1 MKRKLLSAA
10 VILMM
15 FTVSACGSRESL
27 LLEADDYE
35 LNTQSGKTSKGIA
48 VGDDFETFL
57 NAYDG
62 YDIFTVLDDGS
73 FVLLDP
79 KEASPT
85 DTSETLLPTFYIDGN
100 PLTIDQICKQNKIKK
115 SSLIQ
120 TISSTDY
127 LSDHTVGYY
136 SRVFDW
142 ENGNIIDIRSEYLD
156 FNEDAVYYEELK

>member
-15 FTVSACGSRESL
+15 FTVSACGSKETL

-85 DTSETLLPTFYIDGN
+85 DTTETLLPTFYIDGS
-100 PLTIDQICKQNKIKK
+100 PLTIDQICRQHKIEK

-120 TISSTDY
+120 TISSADY
-127 LSDHTVGYY
+127 LNEHTVGYY
-136 SRVFDW
+136 YLVFDW
-142 ENGNIIDIRSEYLD
+142 ENGKILDIRSEYLD
-156 FNEDAVYYEELK
+156 FNEDAVYYEELN

>member
-1 MKRKLLSAA
+1 MKRKLLSAI
-10 VILMM
+10 VMLMM
-15 FTVSACGSRESL
+15 FTVSACGGKETL

-48 VGDDFETFL
+48 VGDNSEAFL

-62 YDIFTVLDDGS
+62 YDIFTVMDDGS

-79 KEASPT
+79 KEAFPA
-85 DTSETLLPTFYIDGN
+85 DTSETILPTFYIDGS
-100 PLTIDQICKQNKIKK
+100 PLTIDQICKQNKIEK

-127 LSDHTVGYY
+127 LSEHTVGYY
-136 SRVFDW
+136 YLVFDW
-142 ENGNIIDIRSEYLD
+142 ENGNITDISSEYLD
-156 FNEDAVYYEELK
+156 FNEDAVYYEELN